1 MTFLVYPD
9 WRRRLSSSQIC
20 LYGRPARKEN
30 EAIQEE
36 KAIERM
42 AKGRRTMVVK

>member
-9 WRRRLSSSQIC
+9 WRRRPQIC